1 MKQTITKRFLIAGM
15 ALLILPSVVLAQK
28 EKEKKEMQTII
39 INREGNTDEKT
50 IIEIDGDKVKIN
62 GREAKD
68 NKDVQVNINTIKNH
82 LQGKSFQMNNRTPGA
97 QSWNFNMDGDRMSL
111 YNEDNNRA
119 MLGIVTEGADKG
131 AEIKSITKESA
142 AEKAGLKKGDVLT
155 KIGGKKIESA
165 DDVSK
170 IIRQHKPGDKVD
182 VTYLRNG
189 KEQKAT
195 ANLGSW
201 KGIKMNTV
209 TVTRPKL
216 ESMGRQMESMGR
228 QMDGMVTQFDGM
240 APFEM
245 PRITIERMNGFL
257 NGRPRLGL
265 SIQDTDEGK
274 GVKVLEVDEESNAAK
289 AGLIKDDIIL
299 AIDDKEVKSTDDI
312 TRTIRENKDKY
323 TFTLKIQRADKQQ
336 TIEVKMPRKLKTVD
350 L

>member
-62 GREAKD
+62 GKGAKD
-68 NKDVQVNINTIKNH
+68 NKDVQVNINTIKD
-82 LQGKSFQMNNRTPGA
+82 LDGKSFQMNNRTPGA

-165 DDVSK
+165 DDVTK

-195 ANLGSW
+195 AELGSW
-201 KGIKMNTV
+201 KGIKMHTI
-209 TVTRPKL
+209 TLQKL
-216 ESMGRQMESMGR
+216 EGMGRQMEDMGR
-228 QMDGMVTQFDGM
+228 QFDAM

-245 PRITIERMNGFL
+245 PRSMNGFL

-265 SIQDTDEGK
+265 AIQDTDEGK
-274 GVKVLEVDEESNAAK
+274 GVKVLKVDEESNAAK
-289 AGLIKDDIIL
+289 AGFMKDDIIL

-323 TFTLKIQRADKQQ
+323 TFNFKIQRGDKQQ